1 MLIIDMLFEILA
13 EFALMLYMFVEM
25 LTEFVLIEFIRL

>member
-1 MLIIDMLFEILA
+1 MLIIYVLFEILA

-25 LTEFVLIEFIRL
+25 LTEFVLMEFIRL